1 MQTAFAALLFRA
13 DAVPDRALSH
23 GFAVALAGWDVP
35 DPYLEVAP
43 VPELPGWSAAF
54 YRVGKGG
61 GGASQAL
68 TKEEAFDHAA
78 ELFEDELPPGL
89 CVRDAAAELGAP
101 DAEILA
107 LAYTEELIYDAAWR
121 FTADGFTHR
130 FVREGDDGL
139 EAGVET
145 LTASE
150 PVPLD
155 LAIAEL
161 DDASLDRALHPH
173 RGSTFL
179 ADTLGRPVLA
189 PLVRALFSA
198 ERRVAIRLIE
208 PTAAS
213 IADETR
219 RLNRV
224 LQRVDGRGG
233 GARPSA
239 SPSVPAVYAA
249 FAEVYDF
256 ADPADPA
263 DLYRELSLGAIEGTL
278 HFLRRPEIEQLLA
291 GGAWAARTDGAIFPI
306 AALRATSLGK
316 QGVDAAWIGLGADAE
331 TLWLVAR
338 DGSTTR
344 AGPTFGELLRY
355 LALGWKTRTEVEE
368 DLIGAL
374 MLRAKLRAS
383 AR

>member
-23 GFAVALAGWDVP
+23 GFAVALAGWDAP
-35 DPYLEVAP
+35 GPYLEIAP
-43 VPELPGWSAAF
+43 LPELPGWSVAF
-54 YRVGKGG
+54 YRAGKDAS
-61 GGASQAL
+61 GASPPL
-68 TKEEAFDHAA
+68 TKEEEFDHAA

-89 CVRDAAAELGAP
+89 CVRDAAVELGVP
-101 DAEILA
+101 DAEVLA
-107 LAYTEELIYDAAWR
+107 LAYTEELIYDAAWQ
-121 FTADGFTHR
+121 FTAHGFAHH
-130 FVREGDDGL
+130 FVREGEDGL

-145 LTASE
+145 LASSE
-150 PVPLD
+150 LVPLA
-155 LAIAEL
+155 LAIAEI
-161 DDASLDRALHPH
+161 DDAALDRALHPH

-179 ADTLGRPVLA
+179 SEALGRSILA
-189 PLVRALFSA
+189 PLVRALFSP
-198 ERRVAIRLIE
+198 ERRVVIRLIE
-208 PTAAS
+208 PGAES

-224 LQRVDGRGG
+224 LHRVDGRGG
-233 GARPSA
+233 GQWPSSLPSA
-239 SPSVPAVYAA
+239 PAVYVA
-249 FAEVYDF
+249 FAAVYDF
-256 ADPADPA
+256 DDPSDPA
-263 DLYRELSLGAIEGTL
+263 DLYRELSIGAIEGTL
-278 HFLRRPEIEQLLA
+278 HFSRHAELERLLA
-291 GGAWAARTDGAIFPI
+291 DGAWAARVGGSLFPI
-306 AALRATSLGK
+306 ATLRATSLGK
-316 QGVDAAWIGLGADAE
+316 QGVDTAWLCLGADSEA
-331 TLWLVAR
+331 LWLVGR